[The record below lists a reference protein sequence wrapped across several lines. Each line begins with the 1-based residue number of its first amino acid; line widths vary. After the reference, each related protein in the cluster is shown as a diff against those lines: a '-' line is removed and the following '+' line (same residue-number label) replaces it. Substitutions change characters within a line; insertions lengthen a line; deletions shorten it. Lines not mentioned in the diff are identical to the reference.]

1 MGGCNAFLVALVRGE
16 LFSAESNRR
25 RHASLEYFLHGLALL
40 MGKWNRVARN
50 LPQSSNLNVL
60 VDTEY
65 GFLED

>member
-1 MGGCNAFLVALVRGE
+1 MGGCNACLVALVGGE
-16 LFSAESNRR
+16 LNRR
-25 RHASLEYFLHGLALL
+25 RHASLEYFVHELALL

-65 GFLED
+65 GFPED